1 MTESEKNLDI
11 QTLSAGALSYFGDAV
26 LEILTR
32 KRLLE
37 SGKGDAGELNRMAMK
52 YVTAA
57 SQSKAYERIKDM
69 LTEEENH
76 YFKRGRNHQASVPK
90 SASVAEYRRATGMES
105 LFAYLYLS
113 GKHERMHELFDNA
126 FPKEEAEQ

>member
-1 MTESEKNLDI
+1 MKELDI
-11 QTLSAGALSYFGDAV
+11 TTLSAGALSYFGDAV

-32 KRLLE
+32 RRLLE
-37 SGKGDAGELNRMAMK
+37 SGTGDAGELNRMAKK

-57 SQSKAYERIKDM
+57 SQSKAYERIKDT
-69 LTEEENH
+69 LNEEEQL

-105 LFAYLYLS
+105 MFAYLYLT
-113 GKHERMHELFDNA
+113 GKHTRMQELFDRA
-126 FPKEEAEQ
+126 FPEEEPEQ

>member
-1 MTESEKNLDI
+1 MKELDI
-11 QTLSAGALSYFGDAV
+11 TTLSAGALSYFGDAV

-32 KRLLE
+32 RRLLE
-37 SGKGDAGELNRMAMK
+37 SGTGDAGELNRMAKK

-57 SQSKAYERIKDM
+57 SQSKAYERIKDT
-69 LTEEENH
+69 LNEEEQL

-105 LFAYLYLS
+105 LFAYLYLT
-113 GKHERMHELFDNA
+113 GKHDRMQELFDNA
-126 FPKEEAEQ
+126 FPEEETEQ

>member
-1 MTESEKNLDI
+1 MKETELDI
-11 QTLSAGALSYFGDAV
+11 TTLSAGALSYFGDAV

-37 SGKGDAGELNRMAMK
+37 SGIGDAGELNRMARQ

-57 SQSKAYERIKDM
+57 SQSVGYEKIKEM
-69 LTEEENH
+69 LSEEEDH
-76 YFKRGRNHQASVPK
+76 YFKRGRNHKASVPK
-90 SASVAEYRRATGMES
+90 SASVAEYRKATGMES

-113 GKHERMHELFDNA
+113 GKHERMQELFDRA
-126 FPKEEAEQ
+126 FGE